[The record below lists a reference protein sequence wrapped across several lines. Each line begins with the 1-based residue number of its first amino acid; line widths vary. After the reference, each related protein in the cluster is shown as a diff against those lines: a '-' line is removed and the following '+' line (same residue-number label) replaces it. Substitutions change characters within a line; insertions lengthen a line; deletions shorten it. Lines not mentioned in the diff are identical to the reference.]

1 MSSLYTKR
9 AAAAGLAGALALGTI
24 ASVGALSP
32 AAAAEG
38 TTYMC
43 TLSNGDVPLQVTG
56 SLTSADPVEYGQ
68 SLSGLVTKMGVTLP
82 APVVTGIGALVPGV
96 SSIGGKTQSFQMPI
110 EGGGAFA
117 VDELSIAQTPVQL
130 GQPLTMLGSGKTSGG
145 KATSSGTHDVSMPT
159 EFTFLPFVVAPLTGG
174 VPAPLP
180 DGIPC
185 KATTTPASA
194 GTVTVTKATSKVVTK
209 VTNAPVTPAKR
220 AKVRVTVRSTA
231 TNTGKVLIKKGKT
244 VLAKGTLTS
253 GKKVLTLTK
262 LGKGSHK
269 LVAIYKGDA
278 NTKASKKA
286 FTLKVQR

>member
-38 TTYMC
+38 QTTYTC
-43 TLSNGDVPLQVTG
+43 ELASAGPVDLPVTG
-56 SLTSADPVEYGQ
+56 SLTLPSTVESGQ
-68 SLSGLVTKMGVTLP
+68 SLSGLTTTMGVPQPTALLAGSGIPGITGINGTTQPFKLGFGNGTLP
-82 APVVTGIGALVPGV
+82 VTGINIP
-96 SSIGGKTQSFQMPI
+96 
-110 EGGGAFA
+110 E
-117 VDELSIAQTPVQL
+117 TPVQ
-130 GQPLTMLGSGKTSGG
+130 PVAMLMLNGSGKTGAAKAGAPGSYEAFMPSSFVFEPVLTSGLG
-145 KATSSGTHDVSMPT
+145 P
-159 EFTFLPFVVAPLTGG
+159 
-174 VPAPLP
+174 VPM
-180 DGIPC
+180 GEVPC
-185 KATTTPASA
+185 TAKTTPASL

-253 GKKVLTLTK
+253 GRKVLTLTK